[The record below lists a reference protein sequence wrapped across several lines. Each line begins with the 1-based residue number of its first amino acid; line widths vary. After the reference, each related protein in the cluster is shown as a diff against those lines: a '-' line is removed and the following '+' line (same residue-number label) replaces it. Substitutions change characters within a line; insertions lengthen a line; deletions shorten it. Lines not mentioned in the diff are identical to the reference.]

1 MRIQSRQKRYAS
13 LGGFEG
19 SELPFL
25 HGRKKSAIFKGRVKN
40 ISDGGFCLFADRA
53 PKESALLQGYLK
65 LANVPAHIPTL
76 VQVRWIVPP
85 TDGHDYRIGFRY
97 MI

>member
-1 MRIQSRQKRYAS
+1 MRNQSRQKRYPS
-13 LGGFEG
+13 QGEFEG
-19 SELPFL
+19 SELPLL
-25 HGRKKSAIFKGRVKN
+25 HGRKTSAIFRGRVKD

-53 PKESALLQGYLK
+53 PKESALIQGHLK

-76 VQVRWIVPP
+76 VQVRWVAPP
-85 TDGHDYRIGFRY
+85 TNGRDYRIGFRY